1 MARQIIIAISADDEG
16 RVALT
21 TNLPRPVPGR
31 GLNTEDAAALELLR
45 MAQHLPNLE
54 TTTYDA
60 NHLAPD
66 VSEAFDLIRELINPD
81 GFGYSVTAEVGNAA
95 RRVLQIKGQQVGLSQ

>member
-31 GLNTEDAAALELLR
+31 GLHTEDAAALELLR

-54 TTTYDA
+54 TTT
-60 NHLAPD
+60 
-66 VSEAFDLIRELINPD
+66 
-81 GFGYSVTAEVGNAA
+81 
-95 RRVLQIKGQQVGLSQ
+95 

>member
-1 MARQIIIAISADDEG
+1 MARQIIIAISANDEG

-95 RRVLQIKGQQVGLSQ
+95 RRVLGMRGSQVWLPL